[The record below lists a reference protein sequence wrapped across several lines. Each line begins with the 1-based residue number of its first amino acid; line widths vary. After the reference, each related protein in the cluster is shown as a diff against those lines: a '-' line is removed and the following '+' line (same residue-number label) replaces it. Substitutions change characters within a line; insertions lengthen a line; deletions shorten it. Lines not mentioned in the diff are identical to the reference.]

1 MSKNIIEKISQIAT
15 KNNLIRFYNYNL
27 LIIIRDYLLESED
40 RRASWEREHI
50 YIQQSKFEE
59 EGERRAREDRV

>member
-50 YIQQSKFEE
+50 YI
-59 EGERRAREDRV
+59 